1 MTNIKEII
9 KKYEEFSTYLDSID
23 FNELTANLTRQQLLE
38 LEEALSSV
46 ELRSLSY
53 EVRKLADKKK
63 LEEYPQLLGVHHYPE
78 INEIDFL
85 SEKKKIELDKYL
97 AMMFKGSYVFNL
109 WKFTNETERLQK
121 TLVEKG
127 IFEEVYFITC
137 PYHKKEKLTKIDLE
151 KLNELKKAKENNDI
165 EMLETFFEEL
175 NYCDNCDDH
184 VQHSEWEIDCIIKEY
199 ILARDRDKSLD
210 NI

>member
-23 FNELTANLTRQQLLE
+23 FDELTKNWTRQQLLE
-38 LEEALSSV
+38 MEETLSSIK
-46 ELRSLSY
+46 LRSLSY
-53 EVRKLADKKK
+53 EISKLADKKK

-85 SEKKKIELDKYL
+85 SEKKKIELDNYL
-97 AMMFKGSYVFNL
+97 AMMFKGSYVYNL
-109 WKFTNETERLQK
+109 WRFTTDTERLQN

-127 IFEEVYFITC
+127 VFEEVYFITC
-137 PYHKKEKLTKIDLE
+137 PYHRKEKLAKIDE
-151 KLNELKKAKENNDI
+151 KKLNELKEAKENNDY
-165 EMLETFFEEL
+165 ETLETFFEEL
-175 NYCDNCDDH
+175 NYCDDCHDH
-184 VQHSEWEIDCIIKEY
+184 VQHSEWNIDCIKKEY
-199 ILARDRDKSLD
+199 ILAKDRDKSLD